1 MDDPE
6 THGEIIIIRRGNGGE
21 EEHHGG
27 VWKIAYADFMTA
39 MMAFFLVM
47 WLTNSASEETK
58 LAVANY
64 FNPLKLVDVRTNT
77 RGLNDVP
84 DTPVTNGSNEIP
96 GGDDSASEDVS
107 SRVKR
112 DLEARMT
119 YYPFLTLKAI
129 TGDGDIMLE
138 GAGGTSVGGF
148 ASGSA
153 SGTVSRDPFSPD
165 YYKEEPVVDGT
176 VQQYIAAAVEAGQA
190 ENATQKQGEKVDPE
204 KAERDAREAALVQAG
219 NDAADQ
225 QPGNVS
231 DDKGAVD
238 GKDMPD
244 NQSTSDNAGKDG
256 DTGAITAQKTESGK
270 LSSLV
275 DGINKDLIRLMDK
288 ENLDEGAPLMR
299 VTEVE
304 DGVAIELMDRQNYGM
319 FAIGSAK
326 PDKKVIEIL
335 DGVAKILKKHKGE
348 VIISGHTD
356 ARPYKNNLHY
366 DNWQLS
372 SARAQMAYYMLV
384 RGGLDEA
391 RVLRVEGYADRD
403 LKNSED
409 PNAAENRRIAIFLK
423 TSAGKGKE

>member
-6 THGEIIIIRRGNGGE
+6 THGEIIIIRRGHEGE

-77 RGLNDVP
+77 RGLNDVAN
-84 DTPVTNGSNEIP
+84 TPVTNGSNEIS
-96 GGDDSASEDVS
+96 GSDTSAPEDVS
-107 SRVKR
+107 SQLER
-112 DLEARMT
+112 DLEAKVT

-129 TGDGDIMLE
+129 AGDGDIMLE
-138 GAGGTSVGGF
+138 GTGGASVGGS

-165 YYKEEPVVDGT
+165 YYKEEPAVDDT
-176 VQQYIAAAVEAGQA
+176 VQQYIAAAVEAGRA
-190 ENATQKQGEKVDPE
+190 GNAAQTQGEKEDPA
-204 KAERDAREAALVQAG
+204 KADRNATEAALVQTG
-219 NDAADQ
+219 NGAADKYSE
-225 QPGNVS
+225 NVA

-238 GKDMPD
+238 GRDLPG
-244 NQSTSDNAGKDG
+244 NQGTSDIAGKDG
-256 DTGAITAQKTESGK
+256 DTGAVAAQETESGK
-270 LSSLV
+270 HSSLV
-275 DGINKDLIRLMDK
+275 DDIHDDLMKLMDIEK
-288 ENLDEGAPLMR
+288 PDESAPLVR

-304 DGVAIELMDRQNYGM
+304 DGVTIELMDNRNYGM

-326 PDKKVIEIL
+326 PDKKMIEIL
-335 DGVAKILKKHKGE
+335 DGVARILTRHKGW

-409 PNAAENRRIAIFLK
+409 PNAAENRRIGVFLK
-423 TSAGKGKE
+423 IPAGKDKE